1 MLIKSC
7 FIFTTTRVILL
18 LIARQ
23 CVCDNNITLA
33 IMGQALPLDDS
44 SAPLYAY
51 SDAAAALA
59 VRRMAKTLH
68 NSLGNNYTVN
78 LIIQPSN
85 CDARVKD

>member
-1 MLIKSC
+1 MLTKSSFVLTATC
-7 FIFTTTRVILL
+7 VILL
-18 LIARQ
+18 LTANE

-51 SDAAAALA
+51 SNAAAALA
-59 VRRMAKTLH
+59 VRRMTKTLQ
-68 NSLGNNYTVN
+68 NSLGKNYTVN